1 MFVLK
6 FQEHWCSQVEGVEV
20 PSGEMEQSL
29 VLSKVG
35 SS

>member
-20 PSGEMEQSL
+20 TSGEVEQNL
-29 VLSKVG
+29 VHSKVG